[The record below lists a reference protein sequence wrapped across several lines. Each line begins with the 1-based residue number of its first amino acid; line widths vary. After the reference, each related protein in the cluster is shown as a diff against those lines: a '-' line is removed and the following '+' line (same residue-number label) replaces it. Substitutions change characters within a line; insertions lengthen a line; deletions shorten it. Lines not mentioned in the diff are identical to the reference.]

1 MLHDK
6 LISEA
11 ILMILPKS
19 FARLALLLSGT
30 ALLVLAQS
38 KPIPQLVKKGSQYS
52 LQVDGKPFIIL
63 GGQVNNP
70 TAFPDRMQRAWPKF
84 KALHAN
90 TIEFPV
96 YWDSIE
102 PEEGRFD
109 FSGVDEILRGL
120 RQQNLRAILLWF
132 GTWKNGAMDYTPG
145 WVKSNPARFAR
156 VIDSGGKPIRVL
168 SPHGQ
173 ATFEADKAAYTALMR
188 HLRDFDQADRTV
200 ILMQVEN
207 ESGLLGS
214 VRDYSPAATK
224 LYNGPVPSTLVSAL
238 KKQPGTWKEVFG
250 ARLGEEYFTAYYLS
264 SYIDAIAKAGKEIYP
279 LPAYVNVWM
288 GGDNTND
295 NFDVWDQ
302 PGEGYPSG
310 GPVTHMIDLWKASAP
325 DIDVIGPDIYHQ
337 SPIIYRKILS
347 SYHRPD
353 NPLMVV
359 ETGGGMNFARDMFL
373 AIAEHSA
380 IGFTPYGVDS
390 GAPTAEISPQFADHA
405 ANFRVIGSAVPVI
418 AGLQAAGKL
427 QCAVEEEAIR
437 SSTLKFDNY
446 DILVSFRPSMR
457 ASGLVPASTGPQQP
471 SGRVM
476 VGQLGP
482 DEFLI
487 MGFDAALDFRPAWGS
502 SFTGAQFVQVE
513 EGVYEDGVWKRTEI
527 RNGDFSTR
535 GVVLPGTGAMV
546 RVKAVRY

>member
-1 MLHDK
+1 VNVVIPLK
-6 LISEA
+6 PA
-11 ILMILPKS
+11 G
-19 FARLALLLSGT
+19 RLALLLAG
-30 ALLVLAQS
+30 AVWLAFAQT
-38 KPIPQLVKKGSQYS
+38 KPLPQLVKKDGRYS
-52 LQVDGKPFIIL
+52 LLVDGQPFIIL

-109 FSGVDEILRGL
+109 FSGLDEILRGL
-120 RQQNLRAILLWF
+120 RQQTLRAVPLWF

-145 WVKSNPARFAR
+145 WVKSNPARFPR

-173 ATFEADKAAYTALMR
+173 ATFEADRKAYTALMR
-188 HLRDFDQADRTV
+188 HLKEFDEADRTV

-207 ESGLLGS
+207 EPGLLGS
-214 VRDYSPAATK
+214 VRDYSPAATQ
-224 LYNGPVPSTLVSAL
+224 LFNGPVPQPLASAL
-238 KKQPGTWKEVFG
+238 KLKPGSWKEAFG
-250 ARLGEEYFTAYYLS
+250 ARRAEEAFTAWYVAT
-264 SYIDAIAKAGKEIYP
+264 YIDAIAQAGKEIYP
-279 LPAYVNVWM
+279 LPAYANVWM

-295 NFDVWDQ
+295 NFDVWDR

-310 GPVTHMIDLWKASAP
+310 GPVSHMIDLWKAAAP
-325 DIDVIGPDIYHQ
+325 HLDLIGPDIYHQ
-337 SPIIYRKILS
+337 SPIIYRTLLAR
-347 SYHRPD
+347 YHRPD
-353 NPLMVV
+353 NPLFIV
-359 ETGGGMNFARDMFL
+359 ETGGGMNFARYMFL
-373 AIAEHSA
+373 AIAEHQA
-380 IGFTPYGVDS
+380 IGFSPYGVDT
-390 GAPTAEISPQFADHA
+390 GAPANDISPRFADHA
-405 ANFRVIGSAVPVI
+405 ANFRVIGSAVPII

-427 QCAVEEEAIR
+427 QGAVEEDAIR
-437 SSTLKFDNY
+437 SRTLAFENY
-446 DILVSFRPSMR
+446 DIFVRFRPPMR
-457 ASGLVPASTGPQQP
+457 SSGLVPAATGPQEP

-482 DEFLI
+482 EEFLI

-502 SFTGAQFVQVE
+502 PYTGAQFVQVE
-513 EGVYEDGVWKRTEI
+513 EGVYENGAWKRTEI

-535 GVVLPGTGAMV
+535 GIVLPGTGAMV
-546 RVKAVRY
+546 RARAVRY

>member
-1 MLHDK
+1 
-6 LISEA
+6 
-11 ILMILPKS
+11 MIHLKS
-19 FARLALLLSGT
+19 AARLALLVSGT

-38 KPIPQLVKKGSQYS
+38 KPIPQLFKKGGQYS
-52 LQVDGKPFIIL
+52 LLVDGKPFIIL

-70 TAFPDRMQRAWPKF
+70 SAFPDRMQRAWPKF

-120 RQQNLRAILLWF
+120 RQQNLKAILLWF
-132 GTWKNGAMDYTPG
+132 GTWKNGAMDYTPA
-145 WVKSNPARFAR
+145 WVKSDPARFPR

-173 ATFEADKAAYTALMR
+173 ATFDADKTAYTALMR
-188 HLRDFDQADRTV
+188 HIRDFDQADRTV

-224 LYNGPVPSTLVSAL
+224 LFNGPVPAALVTAL

-250 ARLGEEYFTAYYLS
+250 ARLAEESFTVYYLS
-264 SYIDAIAKAGKEIYP
+264 TYIDAIAKAGKEIYP
-279 LPAYVNVWM
+279 LPTYVNCWM

-295 NFDVWDQ
+295 NFDVWDR

-337 SPIIYRKILS
+337 SPIIYRTILS

-359 ETGGGMNFARDMFL
+359 ETGGGVNFARYMFL

-380 IGFTPYGVDS
+380 IGFTPYGVDG
-390 GAPTAEISPQFADHA
+390 GAPGGISPQFADHA
-405 ANFRVIGSAVPVI
+405 ANFGLIESAVPVI
-418 AGLQAAGKL
+418 ANLQAAGKL
-427 QCAVEEEAIR
+427 QCAVEEDAIR
-437 SSTLKFDNY
+437 SRTLIFDNY
-446 DILVSFRPSMR
+446 DIFVHFRPMVR
-457 ASGLVPASTGPQQP
+457 ASGLPLAATGPAQP

-487 MGFDAALDFRPAWGS
+487 MGFDADLDFRPAWGS

-513 EGVYEDGVWKRTEI
+513 EGVYDNGVWKRTEI

-535 GVVLPGTGAMV
+535 GISLPGKGAMV
-546 RVKAVRY
+546 RAKAVRY